1 MKIFLMLIALAALS
15 ALPGIAFCGIALRRR
30 RRRKRRRRGGGG
42 GPASF
47 RMEREWLKAQA
58 QEEIFIRSRDGL
70 RLRARLLPQG
80 DCRRFAVVCHGY
92 RAHSASAAPF
102 ARGLFERGYA
112 LLLPDARAH
121 GESEGRWIGMGWP
134 DRLDLL
140 DWIDALNR
148 RYGAPEIVLMGVS
161 MGGATVMNVAGE
173 ALPENVRCI
182 ISDCGFCSLRDEFVH
197 QLQRYHHLP
206 ALPFLLSADP
216 LCRLL
221 AHYSPLRDG
230 DGCAQLANCRLPVLL
245 LHGAADRFV
254 PPEMMER
261 ARAAAGGPVEAHL
274 IPGAAHAE
282 SIVAAP
288 GLYWAHIDA
297 FLSIYAHS

>member
-1 MKIFLMLIALAALS
+1 MKILLFLFALAALL
-15 ALPGIAFCGIALRRR
+15 ALPGIVFCEIALR
-30 RRRKRRRRGGGG
+30 RRRKRRRPGSGG

-47 RMEREWLKAQA
+47 RMERDWLKAQP
-58 QEEIFIRSRDGL
+58 QQDIRIVSRDGL

-80 DCRRFAVVCHGY
+80 DCRRFAIVCHGY
-92 RAHSASAAPF
+92 RAHSASVAPF
-102 ARGLFERGYA
+102 ARGMWALGYA

-121 GESEGRWIGMGWP
+121 GESEGNWIGMGWP

-140 DWIDALNR
+140 DWIDELNR
-148 RYGAPEIVLMGVS
+148 RYDAPEIVLMGVS
-161 MGGATVMNVAGE
+161 MSGATVMNAAGE

-182 ISDCGFCSLRDEFVH
+182 LSDCGFCSLRDEFVY
-197 QLQRYHHLP
+197 QLRHYHRLP
-206 ALPFLLSADP
+206 ALPFLFSADP
-216 LCRLL
+216 LCRIL

-230 DGCAQLANCRLPVLL
+230 DGCAQLQNNRLPLL
-245 LHGAADRFV
+245 LIHGGADRFV

>member
-1 MKIFLMLIALAALS
+1 MKILRILIALAALC
-15 ALPGIAFCGIALRRR
+15 ALPGIVFCEIALRRR
-30 RRRKRRRRGGGG
+30 RRKKRRRPGSGG

-47 RMEREWLKAQA
+47 RMERDWLKAQA
-58 QEEIFIRSRDGL
+58 QEDVWIVSRDGL
-70 RLRARLLPQG
+70 HLHARLIPRG

-92 RAHSASAAPF
+92 RAHSASVAPF
-102 ARGLFERGYA
+102 ARGLWERGYA

-121 GESEGRWIGMGWP
+121 GESGGRWIGMGWP

-140 DWIDALNR
+140 DWTSELNR

-161 MGGATVMNVAGE
+161 MGGATMLNAAGE
-173 ALPENVRCI
+173 ALPANVRCI
-182 ISDCGFCSLRDEFVH
+182 ISDCGFCSLRDEFIW
-197 QLQRYHHLP
+197 QLRRYHHLP

-221 AHYSPLRDG
+221 ARYSPLWDG
-230 DGCAQLANCRLPVLL
+230 DGCAQLAKCRLPVLL
-245 LHGAADRFV
+245 IHGAADRFV

-261 ARAAAGGPVEAHL
+261 ACAAAAGPVEAHL

-282 SIVAAP
+282 SVSTAP
-288 GLYWAHIDA
+288 ERYWAHIDA
-297 FLSIYAHS
+297 FLAKYAHS